1 MSGVEILALALTI
14 GAFLYLAV
22 ALVKPE
28 WFA

>member
-1 MSGVEILALALTI
+1 MSGVEIVALVLSL
-14 GAFLYLAV
+14 GAFFYLVA

>member
-1 MSGVEILALALTI
+1 MSGVEILALALTL

>member
-1 MSGVEILALALTI
+1 MSGVEILALSLTI

-22 ALVKPE
+22 ALVRPE

>member
-1 MSGVEILALALTI
+1 MSGVELLAMVLTI

>member
-1 MSGVEILALALTI
+1 MSGVEIVALVLSL
-14 GAFLYLAV
+14 GAFIYLAA

>member
-1 MSGVEILALALTI
+1 MSGVELLALVLSL

>member
-1 MSGVEILALALTI
+1 MSGVGILALALTL

>member
-1 MSGVEILALALTI
+1 MNGVEIVALVLSL
-14 GAFLYLAV
+14 GAFVYLAA